1 MSIIYPCNICDKQFN
16 LNIKLKKH
24 LKNSHTSTEQ
34 ENQVNDAP
42 NITEEANDEVSE
54 KPYDVKNSNKVE
66 EEKNE
71 SSFSF
76 DHRHTPID
84 HDDTIPNDWKVLTLM
99 FSTIE
104 GAKFSCLQ
112 MEHIFCAED

>member
-1 MSIIYPCNICDKQFN
+1 MHFWLILIIFGD
-16 LNIKLKKH
+16 
-24 LKNSHTSTEQ
+24 STSTEQ

-76 DHRHTPID
+76 DQRHTPID
-84 HDDTIPNDWKVLTLM
+84 HDDTIPNDWKSAYIDWRDENLSYSNLD
-99 FSTIE
+99 
-104 GAKFSCLQ
+104 G
-112 MEHIFCAED
+112 